1 MLDEIT
7 LDVIDSIKA
16 EKLKTA
22 RKTTV
27 NRYLALVRAILLR
40 ARRRLGM
47 DRQGAEGEAV
57 QGSPGANA
65 RSRRKRR
72 SAAR

>member
-7 LDVIDSIKA
+7 LDVVDGIKA

-22 RKTTV
+22 GKATV

-40 ARRRLGM
+40 
-47 DRQGAEGEAV
+47 
-57 QGSPGANA
+57 
-65 RSRRKRR
+65 SRDEWE
-72 SAAR
+72 